1 MKKIILAAIA
11 SFASVAGCASVST
24 TTAEVP
30 PFECTS
36 IHPEVCD
43 LERQFHAL
51 RVEQAEQ
58 NAAIQAAEYKRRS
71 EQDSG

>member
-1 MKKIILAAIA
+1 MRRTTLVTIA
-11 SFASVAGCASVST
+11 SFASVAGCASVSP

-51 RVEQAEQ
+51 RIEQAEQ
-58 NAAIQAAEYKRRS
+58 NAAIQAAEHKRRQ
-71 EQDSG
+71 ELDSG

>member
-1 MKKIILAAIA
+1 MIRTILAAIA
-11 SFASVAGCASVST
+11 SFASVAGCASVPP

-36 IHPEVCD
+36 IHPEVCA
-43 LERQFHAL
+43 LEKEFHAL

-58 NAAIQAAEYKRRS
+58 NAAIQAAEHKRRT
-71 EQDSG
+71 ELDSG